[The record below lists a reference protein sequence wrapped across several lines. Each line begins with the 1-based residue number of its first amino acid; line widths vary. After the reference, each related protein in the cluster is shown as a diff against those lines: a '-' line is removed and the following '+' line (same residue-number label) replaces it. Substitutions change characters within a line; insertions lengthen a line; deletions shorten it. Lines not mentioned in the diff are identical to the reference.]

1 MSNDFFNNHPMLGS
15 VFDFNHD
22 GSMNLGEAMS
32 MGGVFGAFADEM
44 MRESEKAEREASG
57 SPWDSDDDDD
67 DDDDD
72 YDLYSIDE
80 EDAWESGRE
89 SVYDYDDVDTTSRA
103 SVMKAIRGD
112 DYDGDIEILV
122 EEALDNGVR
131 FKPEDIIEIS
141 YPIWD
146 QELLVRLISTSKP
159 RFLQEHADELALHW
173 GPVELEYHHEAFGE
187 EYSEGSTYHVNTPRE
202 DW

>member
-22 GSMNLGEAMS
+22 GSMNLGEAMA
-32 MGGVFGAFADEM
+32 MGGVFGAYADEM
-44 MRESEKAEREASG
+44 MRESEKAEREASD
-57 SPWDSDDDDD
+57 SPWDDVDA
-67 DDDDD
+67 DD
-72 YDLYSIDE
+72 YDLYGSKKSNR
-80 EDAWESGRE
+80 DAARE
-89 SVYDYDDVDTTSRA
+89 SFYDFEDVDTTSRN
-103 SVMKAIRGD
+103 SVMKAIKSD

-131 FKPEDIIEIS
+131 FKPNNIIRIS
-141 YPIWD
+141 YLIWD

-159 RFLQEHADELALHW
+159 RFLQEHADELAPHW
-173 GPVELEYHHEAFGE
+173 GPVELEYHHEAFDE
-187 EYSEGSTYHVNTPRE
+187 EYNEGNTYHVNTPRE